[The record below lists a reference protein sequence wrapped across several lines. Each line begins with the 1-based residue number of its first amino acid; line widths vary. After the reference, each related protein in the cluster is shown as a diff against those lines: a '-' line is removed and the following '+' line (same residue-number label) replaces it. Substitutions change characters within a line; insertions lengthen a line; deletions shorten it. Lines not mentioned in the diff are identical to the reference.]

1 MPQYG
6 LGFDTGGTYTDAV
19 IIDMEK
25 GDVVCCA
32 KSLTTRNDLSLGIAG
47 AIKGFD
53 KELFK
58 HVTMVSISSTLATN
72 SIVEGKG
79 CRVALICAGREFDHS
94 IPVDYITCIQGG
106 HTLRGEED
114 KPLDEAAA
122 RSFLESVKGK
132 VDGVAI
138 STYLSVRNPEHELR
152 LRSIC
157 NEILNVPVVCG
168 HELSSSLGFNERTTT
183 CIMNTRLLPIIRDLM
198 VSVKK
203 VMSDVG
209 IDAPMMIVKGD
220 GSIMSEKVALDRPIE
235 TILSGPAASLIGAKN
250 LTGAN
255 DAIVVDIGGTT
266 TDIGILRN
274 GTPRLEKEGAVI
286 GGRRTRVM
294 AAEIA
299 TSGIGGD
306 SRIIANSGEF
316 ILSPL
321 RIVPLCIASSQY
333 PELKAKLVKAAEAK
347 SRYLP
352 QCMRVDQIVLDTE
365 FFVKIKDIQ
374 NSTLTDDDRTFLE
387 AISQGPMSLNEVAEK
402 HGIHPF
408 SINVGKMEELGMVQ
422 RIGMTPTD
430 LLHAEGSYVEYDAE
444 ASQLGVRYM
453 SRLMRMTPEEFIRV
467 GKLRVMEKIAREIL
481 KKLYFEET
489 GELSMDKVAEDL
501 TNKFITG
508 KEGLDY
514 SCSIRLNKPLI
525 GIGAPVRAWL
535 PKVAEW
541 FNTQLLLSEYSH
553 VGNAVGAITGNIIE
567 KVEILIKPFK
577 GEGGSDDPRC
587 TVFASFGRFDVQ
599 SYKEAIEFAKTKGGE
614 IATEKAKAAGAD
626 TVEVSVE
633 MKEKRFGFD
642 DELGGEMLI
651 ETEMTVS
658 AVGKPKEFR
667 QKEGR
672 LSYYVDLN
680 QRYDMG

>member
-1 MPQYG
+1 
-6 LGFDTGGTYTDAV
+6 
-19 IIDMEK
+19 
-25 GDVVCCA
+25 
-32 KSLTTRNDLSLGIAG
+32 
-47 AIKGFD
+47 
-53 KELFK
+53 
-58 HVTMVSISSTLATN
+58 
-72 SIVEGKG
+72 
-79 CRVALICAGREFDHS
+79 
-94 IPVDYITCIQGG
+94 
-106 HTLRGEED
+106 
-114 KPLDEAAA
+114 
-122 RSFLESVKGK
+122 
-132 VDGVAI
+132 
-138 STYLSVRNPEHELR
+138 
-152 LRSIC
+152 
-157 NEILNVPVVCG
+157 
-168 HELSSSLGFNERTTT
+168 
-183 CIMNTRLLPIIRDLM
+183 
-198 VSVKK
+198 
-203 VMSDVG
+203 
-209 IDAPMMIVKGD
+209 
-220 GSIMSEKVALDRPIE
+220 
-235 TILSGPAASLIGAKN
+235 
-250 LTGAN
+250 
-255 DAIVVDIGGTT
+255 
-266 TDIGILRN
+266 
-274 GTPRLEKEGAVI
+274 
-286 GGRRTRVM
+286 M

-365 FFVKIKDIQ
+365 FFVKIKDLQ

-402 HGIHPF
+402 HNIHPF

-453 SRLMRMTPEEFIRV
+453 SRLMRMEPDEFIRV

-541 FNTQLLLSEYSH
+541 FNTKLLLSEYSH

-567 KVEILIKPFK
+567 KIEILIKPFK

-633 MKEKRFGFD
+633 IKEKKFGFD

>member
-19 IIDMEK
+19 IIDMEN
-25 GDVVCCA
+25 GGVVCCA

-47 AIKGFD
+47 AIKSFD
-53 KELFK
+53 RSLFK
-58 HVTMVSISSTLATN
+58 HVAMVSISSTLATN

-79 CRVALICAGREFDHS
+79 CRVGLICAGRDFERS
-94 IPVDYITCIQGG
+94 IPVDYSTCIAGG
-106 HTLRGEED
+106 HTLRGEEAA
-114 KPLDEAAA
+114 PLDEEGA
-122 RSFLESVKGK
+122 RAFLESVKGK
-132 VDGVAI
+132 VDGIAI
-138 STYLSVRNPEHELR
+138 STYLSVRNPAHELR
-152 LRSIC
+152 LKEIC
-157 NEILNVPVVCG
+157 KEMLDVPVVCG
-168 HELSSSLGFNERTTT
+168 HELSSSLGFNERTVT
-183 CIMNTRLLPIIRDLM
+183 CIMNTRLLPIIKDLM

-203 VMSDVG
+203 VMKDVG
-209 IDAPMMIVKGD
+209 IDAPMMVVKGD
-220 GSIMSEKVALDRPIE
+220 GSIMSEKVALERPIE

-306 SRIIANSGEF
+306 SRIIANGGEF

-321 RIVPLCIASSQY
+321 RIVPLCIAASEH
-333 PELKAKLVKAAEAK
+333 PELKEKLRKAVEAK

-352 QCMRVDQIVLDTE
+352 QCMRVEQIVLDTE
-365 FFVKIKDIQ
+365 FFIKIKDIE
-374 NSTLTDDDRTFLE
+374 NSNLTPDDKVFLD
-387 AISQGPMSLNEVAEK
+387 AISKGPLSLNEVAEAYK
-402 HGIHPF
+402 IHPF

-422 RIGMTPTD
+422 RIGVTPTD

-444 ASQLGVRYM
+444 ASSLGIQYM
-453 SRLMRMTPEEFIRV
+453 ARIMRMEPAEFIQF
-467 GKLRVMEKIAREIL
+467 GKQKVMEKIASEIL
-481 KKLYFEET
+481 KKLFFEET
-489 GELSMDKVAEDL
+489 GELTMDKVATDL
-501 TNKFITG
+501 MNKFITG

-514 SCSIRLNKPLI
+514 SCSIKLNKPLI

-541 FNTQLLLSEYSH
+541 FNTDLLLSDYSH
-553 VGNAVGAITGNIIE
+553 VGNAVGAITGNVIE
-567 KVEILIKPFK
+567 NVEILIKPFK
-577 GEGGSDDPRC
+577 GEGGGDDPRS
-587 TVFASFGRFDVQ
+587 TVFASFGRFDFD
-599 SYKEAIEFAKTKGGE
+599 SYTKAVEFAIQKGSE
-614 IATEKAKAAGAD
+614 LATERAKSAGAD
-626 TVEVSVE
+626 SVE
-633 MKEKRFGFD
+633 ISVDKKEKRFGFD
-642 DELGGEMLI
+642 DQLGGSMLI
-651 ETEMTVS
+651 ETELTVS

-667 QKEGR
+667 QKEGK
-672 LSYYVDLN
+672 LSYYVDLK
-680 QRYDMG
+680 QRYDM

>member
-19 IIDMEK
+19 IIDLENGEIK
-25 GDVVCCA
+25 CCA

-47 AIKGFD
+47 AIRGFD
-53 KELFK
+53 PSLFQ

-79 CRVALICAGREFDHS
+79 CRVALVCAGREFDRS
-94 IPVDYITCIQGG
+94 IPADFSACISGG

-114 KPLDEAAA
+114 KPLDEESA
-122 RSFLESVKGK
+122 RHFFESVKGK

-138 STYLSVRNPEHELR
+138 SSYLSVRNPEHELR
-152 LRSIC
+152 LREIC
-157 NEILNVPVVCG
+157 REILDVPVVCG
-168 HELSSSLGFNERTTT
+168 HELSSSLGFHERTTT
-183 CIMNTRLLPIIRDLM
+183 CIMNTRLLPIIKDLM
-198 VSVKK
+198 ISVKK
-203 VMSDVG
+203 VMANVG

-220 GSIMSEKVALDRPIE
+220 GSIMSERIALDRPIE

-286 GGRRTRVM
+286 GGRRTRVL

-306 SRIIANSGEF
+306 SRIIANGGEF

-333 PELKAKLVKAAEAK
+333 PELKEKLVKAAEAK
-347 SRYLP
+347 VRYLP
-352 QCMRVDQIVLDTE
+352 QCMKVDQIVLDTE
-365 FFVKIKDIQ
+365 FFVKIKDLE
-374 NSTLTDDDRTFLE
+374 NSTLTNDDKTFLS
-387 AISQGPMSLNEVAEK
+387 AISEGPLSLNEVSEK
-402 HGIHPF
+402 YNIHPF

-444 ASQLGVRYM
+444 ASSLGVKYMSKIMKMEPDAFIQLG
-453 SRLMRMTPEEFIRV
+453 
-467 GKLRVMEKIAREIL
+467 KLKVMQKIAREIL

-489 GELSMDKVAEDL
+489 GKLTMDKIADDL
-501 TNKFITG
+501 TDKFITG

-514 SCSIRLNKPLI
+514 SCSIKLNKPLI

-541 FNTQLLLSEYSH
+541 FNTKLLLSDYSH

-567 KVEILIKPFK
+567 KVDILIKPFK
-577 GEGGSDDPRC
+577 GEGGGDDPRC
-587 TVFASFGRFDVQ
+587 TVFASFGRFDMP
-599 SYKEAIEFAKTKGGE
+599 SYSEAIKFAKEKGGE
-614 IATEKAKAAGAD
+614 IAAEKAKASGAD
-626 TVEVSVE
+626 SVEIDVE
-633 MKEKRFGFD
+633 MKEKKFGFD
-642 DELGGEMLI
+642 DQLGGDMLI

-667 QKEGR
+667 QKEGK
-672 LSYYVDLN
+672 LSYYVDLA
-680 QRYDMG
+680 QRYDL

>member
-19 IIDMEK
+19 IIDLENGEIK
-25 GDVVCCA
+25 CCA

-47 AIKGFD
+47 AIRGFD
-53 KELFK
+53 PSLFQ

-79 CRVALICAGREFDHS
+79 CRVALVCAGREFDRS
-94 IPVDYITCIQGG
+94 IPADFSACISGG

-114 KPLDEAAA
+114 MPLDEESA
-122 RSFLESVKGK
+122 RHFFESVKGK

-138 STYLSVRNPEHELR
+138 SSYLSVRNPEHEIR
-152 LRSIC
+152 LREIC
-157 NEILNVPVVCG
+157 REILDVPVVCG
-168 HELSSSLGFNERTTT
+168 HELSSSLGFHERTTT
-183 CIMNTRLLPIIRDLM
+183 CIMNTRLLPIIKDLM
-198 VSVKK
+198 ISVKK
-203 VMSDVG
+203 VMANVG

-220 GSIMSEKVALDRPIE
+220 GSIMSERIALDRPIE

-286 GGRRTRVM
+286 GGRRTRVL

-306 SRIIANSGEF
+306 SRIIANGGEF

-333 PELKAKLVKAAEAK
+333 PELKEKLVKAAEAK
-347 SRYLP
+347 VRYLP
-352 QCMRVDQIVLDTE
+352 QCMKVDQIVLDTE
-365 FFVKIKDIQ
+365 FFVKIKDLE
-374 NSTLTDDDRTFLE
+374 NSTLTNDDKTFLS
-387 AISQGPMSLNEVAEK
+387 AISEGPLSLNEVSEK
-402 HGIHPF
+402 YNIHPF

-444 ASQLGVRYM
+444 ASSLGVKYMSKIMKMEPDVFIQLG
-453 SRLMRMTPEEFIRV
+453 
-467 GKLRVMEKIAREIL
+467 KLKVMQKIAREIL

-489 GELSMDKVAEDL
+489 GKLTMDKIAEDL
-501 TNKFITG
+501 TDKFITG

-514 SCSIRLNKPLI
+514 SCSIKLNKPLI

-541 FNTQLLLSEYSH
+541 FNTKLLLSDYSH

-567 KVEILIKPFK
+567 KVDILIKPFK
-577 GEGGSDDPRC
+577 GEGGGDDPRC
-587 TVFASFGRFDVQ
+587 TVFASFGRFDMP
-599 SYKEAIEFAKTKGGE
+599 SYSEAIKFAKEKGGE
-614 IATEKAKAAGAD
+614 IAAEKAKASGAD
-626 TVEVSVE
+626 SVEIDVE
-633 MKEKRFGFD
+633 MKEKKFGFD
-642 DELGGEMLI
+642 DQLGGDMLI

-667 QKEGR
+667 QKEGK
-672 LSYYVDLN
+672 LSYYVDLA
-680 QRYDMG
+680 QRYDM

>member
-19 IIDMEK
+19 IIDLENGEIK
-25 GDVVCCA
+25 CCA

-47 AIKGFD
+47 AIRGFD
-53 KELFK
+53 PSLFQ

-79 CRVALICAGREFDHS
+79 CRVALVCAGREFDRS
-94 IPVDYITCIQGG
+94 IPADFSACISGG

-114 KPLDEAAA
+114 KPLDEESA
-122 RSFLESVKGK
+122 RHFFESVKGK

-138 STYLSVRNPEHELR
+138 SSYLSVRNPEHELR
-152 LRSIC
+152 LREIC
-157 NEILNVPVVCG
+157 REILDVPVVCG
-168 HELSSSLGFNERTTT
+168 HELSSSLGFHERTTT
-183 CIMNTRLLPIIRDLM
+183 CIMNTRLLPIIKDLM
-198 VSVKK
+198 ISVKK
-203 VMSDVG
+203 VMANVG

-220 GSIMSEKVALDRPIE
+220 GSIMSERIALDRPIE

-286 GGRRTRVM
+286 GGRRTRVL

-306 SRIIANSGEF
+306 SRIIANGGEF

-333 PELKAKLVKAAEAK
+333 PELKEKLVKAAEAK
-347 SRYLP
+347 VRYLP
-352 QCMRVDQIVLDTE
+352 QCMKVDQIVLDTE
-365 FFVKIKDIQ
+365 FFVKIKDLE
-374 NSTLTDDDRTFLE
+374 NSTLTNDDKTFLS
-387 AISQGPMSLNEVAEK
+387 AISEGPLSLNEVSEK
-402 HGIHPF
+402 YNIHPF

-444 ASQLGVRYM
+444 ASSLGVKYMSKIMKMEPDVFIQLG
-453 SRLMRMTPEEFIRV
+453 
-467 GKLRVMEKIAREIL
+467 KLKVMQKIAREIL

-489 GELSMDKVAEDL
+489 GKLTMDKIAEDL
-501 TNKFITG
+501 TDKFITG

-514 SCSIRLNKPLI
+514 SCSIKLNKPLI

-541 FNTQLLLSEYSH
+541 FNTKLLLSDYSH

-567 KVEILIKPFK
+567 KVDILIKPFK
-577 GEGGSDDPRC
+577 GEGGGDDPRC
-587 TVFASFGRFDVQ
+587 TVFASFGRFDMP
-599 SYKEAIEFAKTKGGE
+599 SYSEAIKFAKEKGGE
-614 IATEKAKAAGAD
+614 IAAEKAKASGAD
-626 TVEVSVE
+626 SVEIDVE
-633 MKEKRFGFD
+633 MKEKKFGFD
-642 DELGGEMLI
+642 DQLGGDMLI

-667 QKEGR
+667 QKEGK
-672 LSYYVDLN
+672 LSYYVDLA
-680 QRYDMG
+680 QRYDM

>member
-47 AIKGFD
+47 AIRGFD

-94 IPVDYITCIQGG
+94 IPVDYITCIEGG

-220 GSIMSEKVALDRPIE
+220 GSIMSEKIALDRPIE

-365 FFVKIKDIQ
+365 FFVKIKDLQ

-402 HGIHPF
+402 HNIHPF

-444 ASQLGVRYM
+444 ASKLGVRYM
-453 SRLMRMTPEEFIRV
+453 SRLMRMEPDEFIRV

-541 FNTQLLLSEYSH
+541 FNTKLLLSDYSH

-567 KVEILIKPFK
+567 KIEILIKPFK

-633 MKEKRFGFD
+633 IKEKKFGFD

>member
-19 IIDMEK
+19 IIDLENGEIK
-25 GDVVCCA
+25 CCA

-47 AIKGFD
+47 AIRGFD
-53 KELFK
+53 PSLFQ

-79 CRVALICAGREFDHS
+79 CRVALVCAGREFDRS
-94 IPVDYITCIQGG
+94 IPADFSACINGG

-114 KPLDEAAA
+114 KPLDEESA
-122 RSFLESVKGK
+122 RHFFESIKGK

-138 STYLSVRNPEHELR
+138 SSYLSVRNPEHELR
-152 LRSIC
+152 LREIC
-157 NEILNVPVVCG
+157 REILDVPVVCG
-168 HELSSSLGFNERTTT
+168 HELSSSLGFHERTTT
-183 CIMNTRLLPIIRDLM
+183 CIMNTRLLPIIKDLM
-198 VSVKK
+198 ISVKK
-203 VMSDVG
+203 VMANVG

-220 GSIMSEKVALDRPIE
+220 GSIMSERIALDRPIE

-286 GGRRTRVM
+286 GGRRTRVL

-306 SRIIANSGEF
+306 SRIIANGGEF

-333 PELKAKLVKAAEAK
+333 PELKEKLVKAAEAK
-347 SRYLP
+347 VRYLP
-352 QCMRVDQIVLDTE
+352 QCMKVDQIVLDTE
-365 FFVKIKDIQ
+365 FFVKIKDLE
-374 NSTLTDDDRTFLE
+374 NSTLTNDDKTFLS
-387 AISQGPMSLNEVAEK
+387 AISEGPLSLNEVSEK
-402 HGIHPF
+402 YNIHPF

-444 ASQLGVRYM
+444 ASSLGVKYMSKIMKMEPDAFIQLG
-453 SRLMRMTPEEFIRV
+453 
-467 GKLRVMEKIAREIL
+467 KLKVMQKIAREIL

-489 GELSMDKVAEDL
+489 GKLTMDKIADDL
-501 TNKFITG
+501 TDKFITG

-514 SCSIRLNKPLI
+514 SCSIKLNKPLI

-541 FNTQLLLSEYSH
+541 FNTKLLLSDYSH

-567 KVEILIKPFK
+567 KVDILIKPFK
-577 GEGGSDDPRC
+577 GEGGGDDPRC
-587 TVFASFGRFDVQ
+587 TVFASFGKFDMP
-599 SYKEAIEFAKTKGGE
+599 SYSEAIKFAKEKGGE
-614 IATEKAKAAGAD
+614 IAAEKAKASGAD
-626 TVEVSVE
+626 SVEIDVE
-633 MKEKRFGFD
+633 MKEKKFGFD
-642 DELGGEMLI
+642 DQLGGDMLI

-667 QKEGR
+667 QKEGK
-672 LSYYVDLN
+672 LSYYVDLA
-680 QRYDMG
+680 QRYDM

>member
-19 IIDMEK
+19 IIDLENGEIK
-25 GDVVCCA
+25 CCA

-47 AIKGFD
+47 AIRGFD
-53 KELFK
+53 PSLFQ

-79 CRVALICAGREFDHS
+79 CRVALVCAGREFDRS
-94 IPVDYITCIQGG
+94 IPADFSACISGG

-114 KPLDEAAA
+114 KPLDEESA
-122 RSFLESVKGK
+122 RHFFESVKGK

-138 STYLSVRNPEHELR
+138 SSYLSVRNPEHEIR
-152 LRSIC
+152 LREIC
-157 NEILNVPVVCG
+157 REILDVPVVCG
-168 HELSSSLGFNERTTT
+168 HELSSSLGFHERTTT
-183 CIMNTRLLPIIRDLM
+183 CIMNTRLLPIIKDLM
-198 VSVKK
+198 ISVKK
-203 VMSDVG
+203 VMANVG

-220 GSIMSEKVALDRPIE
+220 GSIMSERIALDRPIE

-286 GGRRTRVM
+286 GGRRTRVL

-306 SRIIANSGEF
+306 SRIIANGGEF

-333 PELKAKLVKAAEAK
+333 PELKEKLVKAAEAK
-347 SRYLP
+347 VRYLP
-352 QCMRVDQIVLDTE
+352 QCMKVDQIVLDTE
-365 FFVKIKDIQ
+365 FFVKIKDLE
-374 NSTLTDDDRTFLE
+374 NSTLTNDDKTFLS
-387 AISQGPMSLNEVAEK
+387 AISEGPLSLNEVSEK
-402 HGIHPF
+402 YNIHPF

-444 ASQLGVRYM
+444 ASSLGVKYMSKIMKMEPDAFIQLG
-453 SRLMRMTPEEFIRV
+453 
-467 GKLRVMEKIAREIL
+467 KLKVMQKIAREIL

-489 GELSMDKVAEDL
+489 GKLTMDKIADDL
-501 TNKFITG
+501 TDKFITG

-514 SCSIRLNKPLI
+514 SCSIKLNKPLI

-541 FNTQLLLSEYSH
+541 FNTKLLLSDYSH

-567 KVEILIKPFK
+567 KVDILIKPFK
-577 GEGGSDDPRC
+577 GEGGGDDPRC
-587 TVFASFGRFDVQ
+587 TVFASFGRFDMP
-599 SYKEAIEFAKTKGGE
+599 SYSEAIKFAKEKGGE
-614 IATEKAKAAGAD
+614 IAAEKAKASGAD
-626 TVEVSVE
+626 SVEIDVE
-633 MKEKRFGFD
+633 MKEKKFGFD
-642 DELGGEMLI
+642 DQLGGDMLI

-667 QKEGR
+667 QKEGK
-672 LSYYVDLN
+672 LSYYVDLA
-680 QRYDMG
+680 QRYDL